1 MDSGVIDEERWLS
14 VVDGFTDAALDNSQW
29 SRVLHQFADAS
40 GSQLGQLV
48 GFCPEGPHFNWM
60 GGTEPGWLEELT
72 RLGGSDPAT
81 NPRLEAGLRHSILKP
96 ITDDDIIRPDQ
107 RRRSYFYA
115 KVLPQIEVPH
125 ICATVLFREPG
136 LNVGLAVGR
145 TARQGEITDSQRK
158 VFSSI
163 ARHARAAIRTQLLLE
178 NQGGKLITGALE
190 AVSITAF
197 ICDQTAR
204 VKAMTPTAEALVGKG
219 ASKDQP
225 LRLQNGLLKTG
236 KAAETK
242 ELTAAIERA
251 AAGIAAPGAPPAT
264 TVIVRGNKCGPLIVD
279 VTALPRRAYD
289 FGFRPRVLVIVR
301 GDRDR
306 AAPPNQALLLRSL
319 FGLTQTEAI
328 VAAALGD
335 GASLEEIAQARQR
348 SVETIRVQIRSIYVK
363 LGVRRQ
369 AELVAL
375 LGQFR

>member
-1 MDSGVIDEERWLS
+1 MESGVIDEEQWLS
-14 VVDGFTDAALDNSQW
+14 IVDGFTDAALDNSQW
-29 SRVLHQFADAS
+29 SRVLHQFANAS
-40 GSQLGQLV
+40 GSRLGQLV
-48 GFCPEGPHFNWM
+48 GFSPEGPHFNWM

-81 NPRLEAGLRHSILKP
+81 NPRLEAGLSHPILKL
-96 ITDDDIIRPDQ
+96 ITDQDIISPEQ
-107 RRRSYFYA
+107 RRRSHFYS
-115 KVLPQIEVPH
+115 KVLPQMEVPH
-125 ICATVLFREPG
+125 ICATILFREPG

-158 VFSSI
+158 IFISI
-163 ARHARAAIRTQLLLE
+163 AQHARVAIRTQLLLE
-178 NQGGKLITGALE
+178 GQGCRLITGALE

-197 ICDQTAR
+197 LCDQTAQ
-204 VKAMTPTAEALVGKG
+204 VQAMTPSAEALVSKG
-219 ASKDQP
+219 ILK
-225 LRLQNGLLKTG
+225 LQNGLLKTG
-236 KAAETK
+236 KATK
-242 ELTAAIERA
+242 TRELAAAIERA
-251 AAGIAAPGAPPAT
+251 AAGITTPGAPPAA
-264 TVIVRGNKCGPLIVD
+264 TVIVHGKKRDPVIID
-279 VTALPRRAYD
+279 VTSLPRRAYD

-306 AAPPNQALLLRSL
+306 TPPDQALLLRSL

-335 GASLEEIAQARQR
+335 GASLEEIAQTRQR
-348 SVETIRVQIRSIYVK
+348 SVETIRVQVRSIYIK